1 MIDFIK
7 FLEDGI
13 TSQQE
18 YAEKSG
24 LGLVGPLDFMPASVR
39 YKIMVEMIG
48 HIIEEAVETR
58 MLIPR
63 RPWKRNEEA
72 FDDSEE
78 GAKEFCKEVTD
89 ILLFIRGLM
98 AYSGI
103 SPQFFEAAFNEKL
116 HYNKVREDHK

>member
-1 MIDFIK
+1 MIDFVK

-13 TSQQE
+13 ISQQE

-24 LGLVGPLDFMPASVR
+24 LGLVGPLDVMTPEVR
-39 YKIMVEMIG
+39 YKCMIEMIG
-48 HIIEEAVETR
+48 HIMEETVETR

-63 RPWKRNEEA
+63 RPWKKNEEA
-72 FDDSEE
+72 FDHSEE
-78 GAKEFCKEVTD
+78 GKKEFCREVTD

-103 SPQFFEAAFNEKL
+103 SPQFFEEAFNDKL
-116 HYNKVREDHK
+116 NYNKVREDHK